1 MPPPKDFPRRIRVK
15 VACKTMAFHSTE
27 LKNTPNINRRVF
39 LTTSTAALCATSQ
52 AAVNDPAVAGISGY
66 TYRTPAFKT
75 GTRLLFQGDSITDM
89 NRGRNE
95 SDRNHYLGHSYVYLI
110 AARLLV
116 ERPMDKLEFF
126 NRGVGSSSMPD
137 MVKRWEKETI
147 GAKPDLVSVLF
158 GVNDVRRFMQGTT
171 PEQWEAD
178 YRSVLDASR
187 KANPGIDFVLLDPFV
202 LPSGPLKNAGEFK
215 KWRAE
220 IDRMLP
226 VVEKLSKEFSAVHIK
241 TQAIFD
247 AAAREVSPE
256 HWIWDGIHPLPQGH
270 ELIAR
275 NWLQQTSAHW
285 KQEIRNGP

>member
-1 MPPPKDFPRRIRVK
+1 M
-15 VACKTMAFHSTE
+15 
-27 LKNTPNINRRVF
+27 NRRAF
-39 LTTSTAALCATSQ
+39 LATSAAAGTAAICSTSQ
-52 AAVNDPAVAGISGY
+52 AAEKDSTVGGVPGY
-66 TYRTPAFKT
+66 SYRTPKFKI

-116 ERPMDKLEFF
+116 ERPEDKLEFF
-126 NRGVGSSSMPD
+126 NRGVGSSTMPD

-147 GAKPDLVSVLF
+147 GSKPDLVSVLF

-178 YRSVLDASR
+178 YRSLLDATR
-187 KANPGIDFVLLDPFV
+187 KANPKTEFVLLDPFV
-202 LPSGPLKNAGEFK
+202 VPSGPLKKPEEFK

-226 VVEKLSKEFSAVHIK
+226 IVEKLSKDFNAVHIK

-247 AAAREVSPE
+247 AAAMVAPPE

-275 NWLQQTSAHW
+275 NWLQETSARW
-285 KQEIRNGP
+285 K